1 MIGRRGV
8 LAMALAV
15 GACGPRGAF
24 VMRPMQAGRTVQP
37 VLMVS
42 PNGTGLTAA
51 QIDVSLPADR
61 SPGSLAF
68 SGPDAFGL
76 DRTIPLD
83 RAGLLGALA
92 AAPPSDAP
100 VTVFVHG
107 YNNNSAEAVYRLAQ
121 MAQDFGDDGPNVAF
135 VWPSLATALGY
146 LADRDASLRSRDA
159 LADLLNLLAREQSRP
174 IVLVAHSMGG
184 FLTMETLRQLA
195 LADRLPRDRMAA
207 LILISPDVD
216 IDLFRSQAR
225 AIGRLPQP
233 FLITVSDQDRI
244 LGLSARLGGRRAR
257 LGSPDDL
264 SRLADLD
271 VTVVDL
277 STAGGDV
284 AQRHLSAATSPE
296 AIAWLR
302 ALETSPGAWQ
312 DRTGVGLLELALP
325 AQARSAF
332 R

>member
-1 MIGRRGV
+1 MISRRSV
-8 LAMALAV
+8 LALALSVA
-15 GACGPRGAF
+15 ACGPRGAF
-24 VMRPMQAGRTVQP
+24 VSRPADAGRVLQP
-37 VLMVS
+37 VTMVS

-61 SPGSLAF
+61 APGSLAF
-68 SGPDAFGL
+68 SGPDAFGVGRA
-76 DRTIPLD
+76 DSLD
-83 RAGLLGALA
+83 RAGLLDAIGSA
-92 AAPPSDAP
+92 APSDAP

-107 YNNNSAEAVYRLAQ
+107 YNNNPAEAVYRLAQ
-121 MAQDFGDDGPNVAF
+121 MAQDFGGAGPHLAF
-135 VWPSLATALGY
+135 VWPSMATALGY

-159 LADLLNLLAREQSRP
+159 LADLLTLLAWSQPRP

-184 FLTMETLRQLA
+184 FLTMETLRQMA
-195 LADRLPRDRMAA
+195 VAEQLPRDRMAA
-207 LILISPDVD
+207 VILISPDVD
-216 IDLFRSQAR
+216 IDLFRSQAL

-271 VTVVDL
+271 VTVADL
-277 STAGGDV
+277 SSAGGNV
-284 AQRHLSAATSPE
+284 ADRHLSAATSPE

-302 ALETSPGAWQ
+302 ALETAPGAWQ

-325 AQARSAF
+325 SQARSAL